1 MLLKEIREKDVM
13 DRLNEAKSIKRK
25 QDEIKS
31 KQAIERLAK
40 AREDVEHAEFL
51 KAQFVRL
58 KMLLIR

>member
-13 DRLNEAKSIKRK
+13 DRLSEAKSIKRK

>member
-40 AREDVEHAEFL
+40 AREDVETKPSFSKLHSY
-51 KAQFVRL
+51 V
-58 KMLLIR
+58 